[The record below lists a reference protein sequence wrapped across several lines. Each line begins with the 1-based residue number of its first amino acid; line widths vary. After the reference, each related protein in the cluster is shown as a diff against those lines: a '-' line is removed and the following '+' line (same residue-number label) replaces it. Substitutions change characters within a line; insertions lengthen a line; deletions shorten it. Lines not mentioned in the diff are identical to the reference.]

1 MKCRLDLEDNGA
13 VLPLAEGGGGANLPN
28 LASCLDEGDPRP
40 SLVNT
45 RLLLYINVAAF
56 SEGQYI
62 AQFKPKYSCLDQ
74 GSHGLVKTLNSI
86 H

>member
-28 LASCLDEGDPRP
+28 LASCLDEGDPP
-40 SLVNT
+40 WSTLVSFSALT
-45 RLLLYINVAAF
+45 LQLFLKADILLNVNPNVPVEIKGA
-56 SEGQYI
+56 
-62 AQFKPKYSCLDQ
+62 
-74 GSHGLVKTLNSI
+74 LVWSKLFSI